1 LNIKYHIKIEYDGTN
16 FAGWQYQK
24 NALSIQEILQKAI
37 SKYLRHKTA
46 VIGSGRTDTGVHAIE
61 QAAHFETKLK
71 IVDFDK
77 FIFAINFHLKKYP
90 IVLTKVEKKNY
101 LFHARYSAK
110 KRTYKYLIFNRKSSS
125 PLNQNRVWFIRKK
138 LNLAI
143 MIKCLKYLKGKHD
156 FSTFR
161 ASSCQ
166 AKTPVRTIS
175 SVSLKKSKDI
185 IEIKFTSR
193 SFLQNQVRS
202 MVGAIKYVGE
212 KKWTLNKFI
221 KNFNSRKR
229 SNCAPP
235 APACGLYLE
244 KIQY

>member
-1 LNIKYHIKIEYDGTN
+1 MNIKYHIKIEYDGTN

-77 FIFAINFHLKKYP
+77 FIFVINFHLKKYP